1 MKIYEF
7 LAKRNWPGS
16 YSGKILLVSFIGV
29 HVPMFGAVAYALT
42 ADSTPFMEQIDVL
55 IAMLIATLVGTGG
68 TMFVMNALLA
78 PVVAATN
85 AADGYLREGKTPRLP
100 TTYTDSAGVL
110 MSSVQECIT
119 RLDSS
124 LTSSELARRQ
134 IAHEHSSK
142 FRILAGMK
150 HDFRTPLTRILGFAE
165 LMKSEAIGPVG
176 DEAYR
181 KFAATIGDS
190 GRELLQTLQ
199 SVLDLSDAQSRSQLA
214 EDSEVFDLAD
224 MAHEAIS
231 LEHFHAQKRG
241 VNIELVAPETLQ
253 ICTVPTAA
261 KNILSTMLQTAI
273 DGNVRGAQVRM
284 ELDGERGT
292 ACISV
297 LAVGGQLTLED
308 VPAELQHFFQKLPS
322 GTGSKTLRPETSTP
336 MTLRMSLLETLTR
349 AIGAEF
355 SLDQC
360 ERGWEMRVLI
370 RPQPVVVPVAAE

>member
-1 MKIYEF
+1 MKIYEYM
-7 LAKRNWPGS
+7 AKRNWPHS

-29 HVPMFGAVAYALT
+29 HVPMFGAVAYALL
-42 ADSTPFMEQIDVL
+42 ADATPFTEQLDVL
-55 IAMLIATLVGTGG
+55 AAMLVATLVGTGG

-78 PVVAATN
+78 PVVAATQ
-85 AADGYLREGKTPRLP
+85 AADGYLREGRTPRLP

-124 LTSSELARRQ
+124 LTTSELARKQ

-142 FRILAGMK
+142 FQILAGMK

-176 DEAYR
+176 DDSYR
-181 KFAATIGDS
+181 RFAATIGDS

-199 SVLDLSDAQSRSQLA
+199 SVLDLSDAQARSQLA

-224 MAHEAIS
+224 MAQEAIS
-231 LEHFHAQKRG
+231 LEHLHAQKRG
-241 VNIELVAPETLQ
+241 VSIELIAPPVLEV
-253 ICTVPTAA
+253 CTIPSAA
-261 KNILSTMLQTAI
+261 KNILSALLQAAI
-273 DGNVRGAQVRM
+273 DRNVRGAQVRM
-284 ELDGERGT
+284 ELDGERGL

-308 VPAELQHFFQKLPS
+308 VPSELQHFCDNLPS
-322 GTGSKTLRPETSTP
+322 GTGSRSSRPETSTP

-355 SLDQC
+355 TLGQDA
-360 ERGWEMRVLI
+360 RGWEMQVLI
-370 RPQPVVVPVAAE
+370 RPQPLIVPLAAE